1 MSTITPNGP
10 INSGGGLH
18 HEIEEA
24 IIQMQLLKV
33 SELKAVCRS
42 IELPITGRKAI
53 LQERIRAYLKNSCSI
68 GRIDPWRPKT
78 IRILIEKAKLSDPLP
93 KYEILW
99 QTMRTGAF
107 NHPVAT
113 GHQPV
118 STLQPSSQPR
128 AQSIA
133 HTTHTPHNT
142 IRPSDLNVPKTAGP
156 KGRYLHFKE
165 SPFYRMKKLIPETA
179 QKINIT
185 NVRGACV
192 AKFKFTKADW
202 SLLDSNKK
210 LKLYLFCG
218 AVNSLGSQGNE
229 PIQFPHPNEI
239 RFNNEHIKDN
249 VRGLKNKLGTAKPAD
264 LTPYV
269 KPSPQQNILEV
280 VYAFT
285 KSEYYTYCYI
295 VEEVSPEEVLQD
307 VLRHPKIIKAATL
320 HYIKRT
326 LSEEEDEDLMTTSTV
341 MSLQCPISYTRMK
354 YPVKSIMC
362 KHLQCY
368 DALWYI
374 YSQIQIPTWQCP
386 VCQIDIDLKDLAL
399 CEYVDQILKN
409 SDEDVEQVELSSDGS
424 WVPVLEEKAKPNDH
438 TKSTNTVVKK
448 EQNEEEDDYDNDVP
462 LSKLRAFSKS
472 SSPSN
477 EPVVISLD
485 SDPEEDEMME
495 QDVNNR
501 NGTSDV
507 NVNIQSEEARTSL
520 PAARLYMDSSEDN
533 SGQTLDPR
541 SSETITPSAPRQST
555 GTSENGVDYFNRRQD
570 IPNILGKTPLNTNS
584 VEQETSLVD
593 GDLSSPTP
601 GSDARSLFTPTAT
614 MSVGGHTNNFHITT
628 ASVDGNVSSS
638 SEPDN
643 TSLASTT
650 SLIQKSASS
659 LPRRPSNLHSSS
671 ILGLTGQVLATQPAP
686 PPLPPPPYLY
696 NNHINTPINT
706 LRTNGAV
713 AGEQQ
718 RQQQLEINS
727 TPSVP
732 RLPPLPHHPLLH
744 TGTSASTYGENNAVV
759 NGNENGSR
767 GAINH
772 NHNNQPGP
780 SRTKKPI
787 ISPFI
792 PKKPYLNMLP
802 QKRQLSNNRGR
813 TPPLSNEG
821 NGQWG
826 ERLGVSMEDTSASV
840 NATTSRHDDDI
851 IDLTSD

>member
-1 MSTITPNGP
+1 MSTVTANGP
-10 INSGGGLH
+10 VSVGGGLH
-18 HEIEEA
+18 HEIDEA
-24 IIQMQLLKV
+24 ILQMQLLKV

-78 IRILIEKAKLSDPLP
+78 IRILIEKAKLGEPLP

-128 AQSIA
+128 TQTSYN
-133 HTTHTPHNT
+133 PHNT
-142 IRPSDLNVPKTAGP
+142 IRPSDLSVPKTNVA

-185 NVRGACV
+185 NVRGACT

-202 SLLDSNKK
+202 NLLDSNKK

-239 RFNNEHIKDN
+239 RFNNEQIKDN

-269 KPSPQQNILEV
+269 RPSPHQNILEV

-374 YSQIQIPTWQCP
+374 YSQTQIPTWQCP

-399 CEYVDQILKN
+399 CEYVDEILKK

-438 TKSTNTVVKK
+438 TKSTNTVVKR
-448 EQNEEEDDYDNDVP
+448 EQNEEDDDYDNDIP
-462 LSKLRAFSKS
+462 LSKLTAFSKS
-472 SSPSN
+472 LSPSN

-485 SDPEEDEMME
+485 SDPEEDETMG
-495 QDVNNR
+495 QDVNI
-501 NGTSDV
+501 GSDA
-507 NVNIQSEEARTSL
+507 NTNTLSEEATTSL
-520 PAARLYMDSSEDN
+520 QAARLYMDGSEEN
-533 SGQTLDPR
+533 HEQTLDPR
-541 SSETITPSAPRQST
+541 SSETITPSAPRQNT
-555 GTSENGVDYFNRRQD
+555 GTNESSVDYVNRHQN
-570 IPNILGKTPLNTNS
+570 IPNILGKTPLNNN

-601 GSDARSLFTPTAT
+601 SSTTRSLFTPAAT
-614 MSVGGHTNNFHITT
+614 MSVGAHNNNHNITT
-628 ASVDGNVSSS
+628 NAVDGSASSS
-638 SEPDN
+638 SEPAN

-650 SLIQKSASS
+650 PLLQSSASL
-659 LPRRPSNLHSSS
+659 LPRRPSNVHSNS
-671 ILGLTGQVLATQPAP
+671 ILGLTGHVLAPQPTP
-686 PPLPPPPYLY
+686 PQLPPPPYLY
-696 NNHINTPINT
+696 NNHINAPINT
-706 LRTNGAV
+706 SRTNGAV

-718 RQQQLEINS
+718 HQLQQLETSS

-732 RLPPLPHHPLLH
+732 RLPPLPHRPLLD
-744 TGTSASTYGENNAVV
+744 TGASTSTYGRNNAVP
-759 NGNENGSR
+759 NGNGNAPG
-767 GAINH
+767 GAIIH
-772 NHNNQPGP
+772 DHNNQPGP
-780 SRTKKPI
+780 SRSKKPI
-787 ISPFI
+787 VSPFI

-802 QKRQLSNNRGR
+802 QKRQLANNKGN

-826 ERLGVSMEDTSASV
+826 ERLGVSMEGASSSD
-840 NATTSRHDDDI
+840 NTANSRHDDDI